1 MILLPQIPTDTEI
14 LCGSIVLAVC
24 CVLWYAVGR
33 LFYFC
38 WQEIEKGRRLR
49 SR

>member
-1 MILLPQIPTDTEI
+1 MLLPLHVVATDTEI
-14 LCGSIVLAVC
+14 ICGSVVLAVC

-38 WQEIEKGRRLR
+38 WHEIEKGRRLR
-49 SR
+49 